1 MPVELSENSLQNL
14 LYSSFW
20 DVVERM
26 WHCNSPTDFSC
37 YCSCHGVSDILRAAA
52 SVTLLASSRYLAI
65 VRISRRGRGKKGSL
79 GADAFSEQLVALLA
93 LRVTA
98 IGAPVIHVSRGSLE
112 SKREATWE
120 AGICTNYAKVFTLL
134 GPS

>member
-1 MPVELSENSLQNL
+1 ML
-14 LYSSFW
+14 LFLPARLRHPLRYSVG
-20 DVVERM
+20 VVSVFGN
-26 WHCNSPTDFSC
+26 CQDFPP
-37 YCSCHGVSDILRAAA
+37 RA
-52 SVTLLASSRYLAI
+52 
-65 VRISRRGRGKKGSL
+65 RGRGKKGSL
-79 GADAFSEQLVALLA
+79 GADAFSEQLVARA

-120 AGICTNYAKVFTLL
+120 AGICNYDAKVFTLL

>member
-1 MPVELSENSLQNL
+1 
-14 LYSSFW
+14 
-20 DVVERM
+20 M

-37 YCSCHGVSDILRAAA
+37 YCSCQRVSDIP

-112 SKREATWE
+112 SKGEATWE
-120 AGICTNYAKVFTLL
+120 AGICNYDAKVFTLL

>member
-1 MPVELSENSLQNL
+1 MAGASPQRLYLNLRNICRKDVALQF
-14 LYSSFW
+14 S
-20 DVVERM
+20 D
-26 WHCNSPTDFSC
+26 DFSC
-37 YCSCHGVSDILRAAA
+37 YCSCQRVSDIP

-65 VRISRRGRGKKGSL
+65 VRISRRGRGKKWSL
-79 GADAFSEQLVALLA
+79 GADAFSEQLVA

-120 AGICTNYAKVFTLL
+120 AGICANYSGFE
-134 GPS
+134 